1 MHELSDSLIITER
14 RDDTLAPLR
23 DRTSNAGQHRLAH
36 GLRDLRRRRE
46 PRGRLEQRPEESARV
61 RERGLRLADDFRE
74 LGGRERELVRRVV
87 RRVRVR
93 GRADLS

>member
-1 MHELSDSLIITER
+1 MRILVV
-14 RDDTLAPLR
+14 
-23 DRTSNAGQHRLAH
+23 
-36 GLRDLRRRRE
+36 
-46 PRGRLEQRPEESARV
+46 LEHD
-61 RERGLRLADDFRE
+61 ERGLRLADDFRK